1 MEHLVYQIQEDACAL
16 ACFQMILM
24 NETGKKDY
32 RFARLESHPPHSL
45 EDLEKGARRY
55 GYTLSFY
62 EAERKEIDYPWNK
75 KQGFLA
81 IKNDKNDGHMVY
93 VKKIT
98 KRNVVYLDPA
108 VGKMKCSKKE
118 FEDDWSGVF
127 GILQVNKNSKLPTKE
142 KLLPFYETLALYLFP
157 ILSTLSLLC
166 GFYFFSDEGN
176 ILLPALSFLA
186 FGVFSIVQHLLSL
199 KVNSRLDEKYLERLD
214 YSNSERMMK
223 TYEEYHCY
231 KRYKLMNFPNMVN
244 ELVGVLTLITL
255 VSMNNPFFLLPIFI
269 TLFAYLLMRCISFRK
284 LSKEKKNI
292 EGLENGLR
300 HSSNQEEL
308 RGTLRRIGIL
318 SSSFA
323 LKIEY
328 GRIVICVLA
337 LASNLLSLL
346 GCQEVTLNFYLFH
359 LFSLL
364 AVLLLFQH
372 CVAVFFSYKDYD
384 IAQGN
389 FIEYLSKKE

>member
-1 MEHLVYQIQEDACAL
+1 MEHFVYQISEDACAL

-32 RFARLESHPPHSL
+32 RFARLENHPPHSL

-55 GYTLSFY
+55 GCTLSFY

-81 IKNDKNDGHMVY
+81 IKNDKKDGHMVY

-98 KRNVVYLDPA
+98 KRNVIYLDPA
-108 VGKMKCSKKE
+108 IGKLKCSRKE
-118 FEDDWSGVF
+118 FESDWSGIF
-127 GILQVNKNSKLPTKE
+127 GVLHVNENPKLPAKE
-142 KLLPFYETLALYLFP
+142 KFLSFYESLALYLLP

-166 GFYFFSDEGN
+166 GFYFFSEEGN
-176 ILLPALSFLA
+176 ILLPALSFLT
-186 FGVFSIVQHLLSL
+186 FGVFSILQHLLSL
-199 KVNSRLDEKYLERLD
+199 KVNSRLDETYLGRLD
-214 YSNSERMMK
+214 YSNSEKMMNA
-223 TYEEYHCY
+223 YEEYHCY
-231 KRYKLMNFPNMVN
+231 KRYQLVSFPNMVN
-244 ELVGVLTLITL
+244 ELIGVVALIIL
-255 VSMNNPFFLLPIFI
+255 VSVNNPFFLLPTFI
-269 TLFAYLLMRCISFRK
+269 TLFAYLLLRWLSFPK
-284 LSKEKKNI
+284 LNREKKNI
-292 EGLENGLR
+292 ENLENALR
-300 HSSNQEEL
+300 HSSNQEEMV
-308 RGTLRRIGIL
+308 GTLRQIGTL

-364 AVLLLFQH
+364 AVLFLFQY
-372 CVAVFFSYKDYD
+372 CVDIFFSNKEYD